1 MSTNKSEHLKLHLW
15 EPEDDFL
22 RTEFNENF
30 SALDG
35 AVAGETAARTSAIR
49 AEQEARAAAIQ
60 EVKDSISATGGNASS
75 AVSQLRTELTAE
87 IGSVRTTAEAAYSDG
102 NPPFVV
108 GSYQGNGTYGIDC
121 ACSAAVGFLPR
132 LLIVSGTDGG
142 LLVAPRGQT
151 TSYYTHVIWGDN
163 SVSWYG
169 SRSPAYHLNAQD
181 ETYYYVVFR

>member
-15 EPEDDFL
+15 EPEDNFL

-75 AVSQLRTELTAE
+75 AVSQLRTELKQE

-108 GSYQGNGTYGIDC
+108 GSYQGNGTYGVAN
-121 ACSAAVGFLPR
+121 ACSVQVDFSPR
-132 LLIVSGTDGG
+132 LVIVSGSDGG
-142 LLVAPRGQT
+142 VLVLFRGLRSSGQVSISWT
-151 TSYYTHVIWGDN
+151 DTG
-163 SVSWYG
+163 VSWYTTRG
-169 SRSPAYHLNAQD
+169 AAVQLND
-181 ETYYYVVFR
+181 SGKTYYYAAFR